1 MNYDNEVIRKNPPKR
16 KFIKYGTSP
25 DCDYV
30 ASDITVSSSGTSFR
44 VTSPDGESEVFET
57 KLLGNHNVVNI
68 TGAIAAANGFGM
80 KLSQMKLYIRRIES
94 VPHRM
99 QLVDKGSVTIIDD
112 AFNSN
117 PAGCKAALETLSQM
131 DGMKILVTP
140 GMIELGEKE
149 YELNC
154 EFGKQAAAVCD
165 YIVLIGAKQTAAIKE
180 GVLQS
185 GFNEAKLMIF
195 EDFTE
200 AMAKVYALSGSK
212 KKIVLLENDLPD
224 NY

>member
-1 MNYDNEVIRKNPPKR
+1 
-16 KFIKYGTSP
+16 
-25 DCDYV
+25 
-30 ASDITVSSSGTSFR
+30 
-44 VTSPDGESEVFET
+44 
-57 KLLGNHNVVNI
+57 
-68 TGAIAAANGFGM
+68 
-80 KLSQMKLYIRRIES
+80 
-94 VPHRM
+94 
-99 QLVDKGSVTIIDD
+99 
-112 AFNSN
+112 
-117 PAGCKAALETLSQM
+117 
-131 DGMKILVTP
+131 MKILVTP
-140 GMIELGEKE
+140 GMIELGAQED
-149 YELNC
+149 ELNR

-195 EDFTE
+195 EDFSE